1 MNNTMSKMPT
11 IDPDVEAMAF
21 QYGLGL
27 MMPAK
32 VLRLA
37 EGIGEPVASGGE
49 GKGRKDLRKLALVT
63 IDGKDARDFDDAVHC
78 ENVEGNAFR
87 LTVVIADVSYFV
99 TEGDGLDQEAYS
111 RGTSAY
117 FPSTVLPM
125 FPERLSEDL
134 CSLRP
139 GVDRFGL
146 GFQAVVN
153 CDGKVR
159 GQRFFECVMKSKKRL
174 TYGQVKETLDGNRPE
189 DGEVERS
196 LRSLAGLCAVLE
208 SDREKRGG
216 LQIDVPTTVP
226 VIANGQVTGFVSE
239 ERFLS
244 HRIIEECMLLANTSA
259 AKYLK
264 SKGHQFLYR
273 VHPVP
278 PAEKIN
284 RLRTVLGGMGVKAG
298 DLSTAEGLMEVAG
311 KFRNGS
317 PLLASVMAR
326 NVLRTLE
333 SAVYTP
339 DNIGHFGLGYDEY
352 AHFTSPIRRYPDL
365 TMHRT
370 LKAAMR
376 GERPAKDMSERL
388 RTIGAH
394 CTEREQA
401 SDRAS
406 WNVISRKLGRSLCS
420 QVGNE
425 VSGVI
430 SGMSKGGMFVSL
442 ERGAEGMIRFSGLND
457 YYELDPSKTRATGRR
472 RRRKFHVGMEVLVRI
487 DEVNRDDG
495 RCALRLP

>member
-1 MNNTMSKMPT
+1 MSKT
-11 IDPDVEAMAF
+11 RTLDPDVEAMAF
-21 QYGLGL
+21 QYGLEL
-27 MMPAK
+27 MMPTK

-37 EGIGEPVASGGE
+37 KGIGEPVASGKI
-49 GKGRKDLRKLALVT
+49 GKGRMDLRKLALVT
-63 IDGKDARDFDDAVHC
+63 IDGEDARDFDDAVHC
-78 ENVEGNAFR
+78 ECVDGNAFR
-87 LTVVIADVSYFV
+87 LTVVIADVSHFV

-117 FPSTVLPM
+117 FPNMVLPM

-139 GVDRFGL
+139 GVDRLGL
-146 GFQAVVN
+146 GFQAVVKRN
-153 CDGKVR
+153 GKVR
-159 GQRFFECVMKSKKRL
+159 DQRFFECVIRSKKRL
-174 TYGQVKETLDGNRPE
+174 TYGQVQETLDGNRPVN
-189 DGEVERS
+189 GEVDRS
-196 LRSLAGLCAVLE
+196 LHSLAELCAVLE
-208 SDREKRGG
+208 SVRRKRGG

-226 VIANGQVTGFVSE
+226 VIANGQVSGFVLE

-259 AKYLK
+259 AKYLIR
-264 SKGHQFLYR
+264 KGYQFLYR

-278 PAEKIN
+278 PAAKIA
-284 RLRTVLGGMGVKAG
+284 RLRTVLGEMGVKAG
-298 DLSTAEGLMEVAG
+298 DLSTAKGLTEVAG
-311 KFRNGS
+311 KFRNRT
-317 PLLASVMAR
+317 PLLASVMAS

-339 DNIGHFGLGYDEY
+339 DNNGHFGLGYDDY

-365 TMHRT
+365 MVHRT
-370 LKAAMR
+370 IKAAIR
-376 GERPAKDMSERL
+376 GEPPAKNIRERL

-406 WNVISRKLGRSLCS
+406 WNVISRKLGRSMYS
-420 QVGNE
+420 KVGNE
-425 VSGVI
+425 VLGVI

-442 ERGAEGMIRFSGLND
+442 EGGADGMIRFSGLND
-457 YYELDPSKTRATGRR
+457 YYVLDPTKTQVTGKRR
-472 RRRKFHVGMEVLVRI
+472 KRKFHVGMEVKVRI

-495 RCALRLP
+495 RCTLKLS